1 MNETS
6 KHPIE
11 NEDQSKKAAPL
22 FKCDVLAKSIATGVA
37 VSTINHTGR
46 SFAGILIKH
55 PLLVFGFG
63 LTAGYFVG
71 KYRKKIISIA
81 EQAADH
87 SQSFVLRQKEKLMD
101 FVAETQEDPNSPD
114 DVSE

>member
-6 KHPIE
+6 KQPIE
-11 NEDQSKKAAPL
+11 NEEQSKKTPPP
-22 FKCDVLAKSIATGVA
+22 FKGDLLAKSIATGVA

-46 SFAGILIKH
+46 SIAGILIKH

-71 KYRKKIISIA
+71 KYRKEIISLA
-81 EQAADH
+81 EQATDQ
-87 SQSFVLRQKEKLMD
+87 SQGFVLRQKEKLLD
-101 FVAETQEDPNSPD
+101 FVAESQEDPGD
-114 DVSE
+114 ASE